1 MSDLS
6 DLLLGKNST
15 AKTKP
20 TYADY
25 ATWVEDASADNEITK
40 DEWKQGASL
49 FGFNAKKAR
58 KAFKNGNFDSYMN
71 PYRNKLE
78 RNYYAW
84 RDPNTGKVSLIAQG
98 DDNWDEE
105 AFQNAKFKGT
115 DRNKV
120 ATAYNDAVTDA
131 RKKAQVT
138 YGNDGRYH
146 ITYKVGDWDVND
158 VDVTDADWFK
168 DDKTRQKNAQLY
180 SYGKAVDSYYAKPV
194 NQKYLGDDGLN
205 LLKSIGYD
213 VKNIEGFDSKE
224 DSDKQTIRDNIGY
237 KLRSWYADQ
246 AGTSWDSSA
255 KADALWKHLME
266 YYNGKGIAWLPTLD
280 WQAKSRYKDYTQ
292 LGTTGNSSAHGSL
305 IGFSK
310 KGGFLRARTLA
321 KGGMIPKAGWGVKVA
336 EKIGGPA
343 WLGQGLDLATDFVP
357 LAGTVNRIYDK
368 TLTSPGEIA
377 LSLGLDLLG
386 PAAKGLKVAYKGYKI
401 AKGAGKAANAVT
413 KATKAVTK
421 AKGQFEKITKS
432 RLFKKEY
439 EAYSKAAK
447 KALEVPND
455 PKATRAFYEAENALR
470 NKMYKVPE
478 AKKYVSAL
486 DTARETLTK
495 AQIEARD
502 ALKVSTRDGI
512 SLAWRDS
519 RYPILSSIFGPS
531 KKTAALLGLT
541 RMVARN
547 SVAAQNDTKRS
558 RATVTQN
565 PEQNTESADSSTS
578 STGNS
583 SQNGSET
590 AYAVDPNTG
599 ARVPVTADSEYIN
612 SQITTI

>member
-25 ATWVEDASADNEITK
+25 ATWVADASADNEITK

-58 KAFKNGNFDSYMN
+58 KAFKNGNFDSYIN

-98 DDNWDEE
+98 DDNWNEE

-120 ATAYNDAVTDA
+120 ATAYNDAVADA

-180 SYGKAVDSYYAKPV
+180 SYGKAVDSYYSKPV
-194 NQKYLGDDGLN
+194 DQKYLGADGLN
-205 LLKSIGYD
+205 LLKAIGYD
-213 VKNIEGFDSKE
+213 VKNVDGFDSKE

-280 WQAKSRYKDYTQ
+280 WQDKSRYKDYTQ
-292 LGTTGNSSAHGSL
+292 LGTAGNSSAHGSL

-321 KGGMIPKAGWGVKVA
+321 KGGNINMLR
-336 EKIGGPA
+336 IGGNSWWRTA
-343 WLGQGLDLATDFVP
+343 ADFVP
-357 LAGTVNRIYDK
+357 VVGTGLLAADKLIDHDDDVSWGDVALSGGTDLAGI
-368 TLTSPGEIA
+368 
-377 LSLGLDLLG
+377 LLG
-386 PAAKGLKVAYKGYKI
+386 G
-401 AKGAGKAANAVT
+401 GAGKVLGKLASKGIKYVSKAGKAERASAKLANIHKKIKTAISEQRQLEALTNSKNLSKNTQEKLLKAIEKKKFQIKDLQAQRYNMSSKTRNIKQAIQEAEVNKAANAVLYPFKT
-413 KATKAVTK
+413 KATSILTKTGALAGKAALRVLPMIGTK
-421 AKGQFEKITKS
+421 AII
-432 RLFKKEY
+432 
-439 EAYSKAAK
+439 SKNFPTQSS
-447 KALEVPND
+447 V
-455 PKATRAFYEAENALR
+455 YQNA
-470 NKMYKVPE
+470 P
-478 AKKYVSAL
+478 
-486 DTARETLTK
+486 
-495 AQIEARD
+495 
-502 ALKVSTRDGI
+502 
-512 SLAWRDS
+512 
-519 RYPILSSIFGPS
+519 
-531 KKTAALLGLT
+531 
-541 RMVARN
+541 
-547 SVAAQNDTKRS
+547 
-558 RATVTQN
+558 N

-578 STGNS
+578 STGNAE
-583 SQNGSET
+583 QNESET
-590 AYAVDPNTG
+590 AYTVDPNTG
-599 ARVPVTADSEYIN
+599 ARVPVTADSEYTN
-612 SQITTI
+612 SQVTTI

>member
-25 ATWVEDASADNEITK
+25 ATWVADASADNEITK

-58 KAFKNGNFDSYMN
+58 KAFKSGNFDSYMS

-120 ATAYNDAVTDA
+120 ATAYNDAVADA

-194 NQKYLGDDGLN
+194 DQKYLGADGLN
-205 LLKSIGYD
+205 LLKAIGYD
-213 VKNIEGFDSKE
+213 VKNVDGFDSKE

-246 AGTSWDSSA
+246 AGNSWDSSA

-280 WQAKSRYKDYTQ
+280 WQTKSRYKDYTQ
-292 LGTTGNSSAHGSL
+292 LGTAGNSSAHGSL

-321 KGGMIPKAGWGVKVA
+321 KGGNINMLR
-336 EKIGGPA
+336 IGGNSWWRTA
-343 WLGQGLDLATDFVP
+343 ADFVP
-357 LAGTVNRIYDK
+357 VVGTGLLAADKLIDHDDDVSWGDVALSGGTDLAGI
-368 TLTSPGEIA
+368 
-377 LSLGLDLLG
+377 LLG
-386 PAAKGLKVAYKGYKI
+386 G
-401 AKGAGKAANAVT
+401 GAGKVLGKLASKGIKYVSKAGKLERASAKLVSAKKKISTAIEEQRQLENLAKSRNLSKNTQEKLLKAIEKKKSQIKDLQGQRFNMSSKTRNIEQAIQEAKANKAANAVLYPFKT
-413 KATKAVTK
+413 KATSVLTKTGALAGKAALRVLPMIGTK
-421 AKGQFEKITKS
+421 AII
-432 RLFKKEY
+432 
-439 EAYSKAAK
+439 SKNFPAQGSG
-447 KALEVPND
+447 
-455 PKATRAFYEAENALR
+455 YQNA
-470 NKMYKVPE
+470 
-478 AKKYVSAL
+478 
-486 DTARETLTK
+486 
-495 AQIEARD
+495 
-502 ALKVSTRDGI
+502 
-512 SLAWRDS
+512 
-519 RYPILSSIFGPS
+519 
-531 KKTAALLGLT
+531 
-541 RMVARN
+541 
-547 SVAAQNDTKRS
+547 
-558 RATVTQN
+558 QN
-565 PEQNTESADSSTS
+565 PEQSTESTDSSTS
-578 STGNS
+578 STGS
-583 SQNGSET
+583 IEQNESET
-590 AYAVDPNTG
+590 AYTVDPNTG
-599 ARVPVTADSEYIN
+599 ARVPVVADSEYTN
-612 SQITTI
+612 SQVTTI